1 MQLNVLRSTN
11 ERGENEMM
19 KLIRY
24 NAADLAWKAGDN
36 EVEDPTPVEPEVP
49 VEPEDEEE
57 PVAEEPEEDLF

>member
-1 MQLNVLRSTN
+1 
-11 ERGENEMM
+11 MM

-24 NAADLAWKAGDN
+24 SSDELFKSENWKAGDN